1 MKILYKDLVNSIT
14 EKPNINDLSDKLF
27 QLGHEHEIDG
37 NIFNLE
43 LTPNRGDCLSLKG
56 ILRELNLF
64 YDVNINR
71 EIYNKKIKP
80 LDLKFTNNSKSACP
94 KISFLKIDIDSI
106 PKSYTNELENYFKDL
121 DIKKNNFFTDI
132 SNYLSYET
140 GQPTHCYQASKID
153 ELKLDFSTK
162 KQKFETLLD
171 KTIEVDSENLVFLD
185 KQEAVI
191 NLAGVVGGMSTSC
204 DKNTQSVLIEC
215 AYFNPEVILGKAV
228 KYSINSDAAH
238 KFERNVDWNCHDYV
252 LRRFIKI
259 VEEHTNILNLE
270 LCSNVYQSLPK
281 KVVDFDLDKINK
293 ILGTDISKKT
303 CIDYLESLQFVYD
316 QNQQLIHVPTHR
328 NDISNINDISEE
340 IARSI
345 GYNNIE
351 PNKFNV
357 PSNINKVKINDNL
370 IKIKN
375 LLIDNGFFEVI
386 NDPFTSLNNKN
397 SIEVDNPLD
406 TNRRFLRTS
415 LKNSL
420 LENLLYNERR
430 QQDSIKLF
438 EIADIYSLEKSKA
451 KTYIGIIITGR
462 VDNNYEDFS
471 KKLDK
476 KYLVNIID
484 KHINA
489 NVEFNY
495 EIISRDNLK
504 SKSKNVITYLEIE
517 LDQLFNVDYLISLT
531 RKNKLDIKYSPVSD
545 YPSSTRDLSFSI
557 KDYSKSEILQN
568 FILNFENEILK
579 DIFIFDYFFNKNNA
593 EIKIGF
599 RFVFQSNERTITE
612 QEVKNIMNLIIEHT
626 GSIKGVNIPGLN

>member
-37 NIFNLE
+37 DIFNLE

-64 YDVNINR
+64 YEIDLNR
-71 EIYNKKIKP
+71 EIYDKEIKP
-80 LDLKFTNNSKSACP
+80 LDLKFTNNSKNACP
-94 KISFLKIDIDSI
+94 KISFLKIDIKSI
-106 PKSYTNELENYFKDL
+106 PKSYNNELENYFNDL

-153 ELKLDFSTK
+153 EFKLDFSTK
-162 KQKFETLLD
+162 RQKFKTLLD

-185 KQEAVI
+185 KQDTII
-191 NLAGVVGGMSTSC
+191 NLAGVVGGMTTSC
-204 DKNTQSVLIEC
+204 DKNTASVLIEC

-238 KFERNVDWNCHDYV
+238 KFERNVDPNCHDYV

-259 VEEHTNILNLE
+259 VEEHTNILNLQ
-270 LCSNVYQSLPK
+270 LYRNDCQSSPK

-293 ILGTDISKKT
+293 ILGTDISEKT
-303 CIDYLESLQFVYD
+303 CTDYLKSLHFVID
-316 QNQQLIHVPTHR
+316 QNEPLIHVPTHR

-345 GYNNIE
+345 GYNNIN
-351 PNKFNV
+351 PNTFNI
-357 PSNINKVKINDNL
+357 PSKINKVNVNDNL

-386 NDPFTSLNNKN
+386 NDPFTSLNNEN

-406 TNRRFLRTS
+406 INRGFLRTN

-438 EIADIYSLEKSKA
+438 EIADIYSLEKSTAKA
-451 KTYIGIIITGR
+451 CIGIIISGR
-462 VDNNYEDFS
+462 VDKNFEDYS

-476 KYLVNIID
+476 KYLANIID
-484 KHINA
+484 KHIDDS
-489 NVEFNY
+489 VELNY
-495 EIISRDNLK
+495 EVISRDNIK

-517 LDQLFNVDYLISLT
+517 IDEFFYVNYSNNVAK
-531 RKNKLDIKYSPVSD
+531 KNKLDIKYSPISD
-545 YPSSTRDLSFSI
+545 YPSSFRDLSFSI
-557 KDYSKSEILQN
+557 KDYSKSKALQN
-568 FILNFENEILK
+568 FILNYENELLK
-579 DIFIFDYFFNKNNA
+579 EVFIFDYFFNEKNA

-599 RFVFQSNERTITE
+599 RFIFQSIERTITE
-612 QEVKNIMNLIIEHT
+612 QEVNMIMNLIIEHT
-626 GSIKGVNIPGLN
+626 CSIEGVNIPGLN